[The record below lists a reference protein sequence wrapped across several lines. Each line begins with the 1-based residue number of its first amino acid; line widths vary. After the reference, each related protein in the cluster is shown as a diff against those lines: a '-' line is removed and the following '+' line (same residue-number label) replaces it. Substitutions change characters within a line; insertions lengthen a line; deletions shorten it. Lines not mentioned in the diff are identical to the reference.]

1 MFNPDKRLLR
11 HSELCLCCM
20 RWTPKDHFG
29 ERERR
34 LNAVARDR
42 GQRQAGV
49 LGRPGICDSCA
60 RDQMMSL
67 LRPLSA
73 YCQAVMEN
81 RHTPA
86 LKAKAKQAKRRAMGA
101 ERRAAEL
108 RARPR
113 WVSAAAIQVVYREA
127 VDLTAKTGEPHHVDH
142 IVPLRHPLVCGLHVP
157 WNLQAIPAREN
168 LSKNNRFE
176 VDGADEALR
185 DRRRFIIWEKIQEGL
200 DAA

>member
-1 MFNPDKRLLR
+1 MFAPDKKLLR
-11 HSELCLCCM
+11 NCDLCLCCM
-20 RWTPKDHFG
+20 KWSPKDHFG

-34 LNAVARDR
+34 GNIMSRPQDR
-42 GQRQAGV
+42 RRV
-49 LGRPGICDSCA
+49 LGRPGICDTCA
-60 RDQMMSL
+60 IRQL
-67 LRPLSA
+67 HEILRPVAA
-73 YCQAVMEN
+73 YCQAVKEN
-81 RHTPA
+81 RHTPE
-86 LKAKAKQAKRRAMGA
+86 LKAKARQAKRRAVGA

-113 WVSAAAIQVVYREA
+113 WVNAQAIAVVYREA

-176 VDGADEALR
+176 VEGAEEAIME
-185 DRRRFIIWEKIQEGL
+185 RRRFLIWEKIREGV
-200 DAA
+200 DEP